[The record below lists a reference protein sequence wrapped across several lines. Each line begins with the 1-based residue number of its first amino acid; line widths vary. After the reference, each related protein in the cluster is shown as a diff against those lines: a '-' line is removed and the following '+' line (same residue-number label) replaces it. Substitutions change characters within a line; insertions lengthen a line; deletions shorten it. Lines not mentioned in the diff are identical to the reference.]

1 MIRRGAAMLGLA
13 ALALAQSAA
22 RPLATLSGKSV
33 QVTGG
38 TVAVEGSGGLG
49 LSSGASIALAGH
61 DASLALRRGGDI
73 RLCGPAQVSLSGGGD
88 GALLFSLGAGALEL
102 RYPAAVADS
111 LLTPGYRVTTIV
123 PPGQLAAVSAS
134 VGLTRNGTL
143 CVTNRGSALLVENL
157 WSGAQRFVINGES
170 LAFAP
175 SGAVTTPSSCP
186 CAADLPKPV
195 ATPNGPGTMF
205 PTQPAL
211 VANAGPLPN
220 GVVPPAPPPPQPHR
234 PNFLVR
240 FFHWLGF

>member
-1 MIRRGAAMLGLA
+1 VIRRGMAMLALAALGLA
-13 ALALAQSAA
+13 QTAA
-22 RPLATLSGKSV
+22 PPLATLSGTSV
-33 QVTGG
+33 EVSGG
-38 TVAVEGSGGLG
+38 TVAVDGGGKLG
-49 LSSGASIALAGH
+49 LASGARIALAGNK
-61 DASLALRRGGDI
+61 AILALERGGEI
-73 RLCGPAQVSLSGGGD
+73 QLCGPARVSLSAG
-88 GALLFSLGAGALEL
+88 GAGALLLSLNQGAMEM

-134 VGLTRNGTL
+134 VGLARNGSL

-157 WSGAQRFVINGES
+157 WSGAQRFVINGET

-195 ATPNGPGTMF
+195 VTPNGPGTMF
-205 PTQPAL
+205 PSQPAL
-211 VANAGPLPN
+211 IANAGPLPN
-220 GVVPPAPPPPQPHR
+220 GVVPPAPPPPHPHR